1 MEVKSIADIAA
12 LAGVAKTTVS
22 AVLNGKAKQYRISE
36 STCQR
41 IRQLVKEH
49 NYRPNRVA
57 RSLRT
62 QKTNTIGLIVPD
74 LRNCFFS
81 ELTTY
86 FEAVAREAGYQV
98 LIANSEDNKESELR
112 AIENLSDF
120 SVDGMIIASMFDDKE
135 LKKLIKTDVPTV
147 FIDREIPGNNYFS
160 VTSDHYSGAREVI
173 SCIAKESDEIAY
185 IGRKLEISSAIDR
198 FQAYKDVLAEEKI
211 KLNEQLIF
219 YTKDTIENGSAGLRE
234 IKKRLGRLPKAFFT
248 SSYVLLLGA
257 IDYLHKTYG
266 SIPEDMPIAT
276 FDNSIELDLFNIK
289 VHSVQ
294 QDCEEIARASFAAL
308 LSYLEGSPQKE
319 TVIVKTKV
327 IKR

>member
-1 MEVKSIADIAA
+1 MEVKSISDIAA

-36 STCQR
+36 ATCER
-41 IRQLVKEH
+41 IQQIAKEH

-86 FEAVAREAGYQV
+86 FEAIAREAGYQV
-98 LIANSEDNKESELR
+98 LITNSEDNKESELR
-112 AIENLSDF
+112 AIENLTDF
-120 SVDGMIIASMFDDKE
+120 SVDGMIIASMFNDQE
-135 LKKLIKTDVPTV
+135 LQEKIKTDIPIV

-160 VTSDHYSGAREVI
+160 VTSDHYSGAKEVI
-173 SCIAKESDEIAY
+173 SAIAKQSNEIAY

-198 FQAYKDVLAEEKI
+198 FQAYKDVLAEEKV
-211 KLNEQLIF
+211 KLDEKLIF
-219 YTKDTIENGSAGLRE
+219 YTKDTIENGSIGIEE
-234 IKKRLGRLPKAFFT
+234 IEKRLGRLPKAFFT

-257 IDYLHKTYG
+257 VDYLHKKYG
-266 SIPEDMPIAT
+266 SIPKNMPIAT

-294 QDCEEIARASFAAL
+294 QDCEGIAKASFTVL
-308 LSYLEGSPQKE
+308 LSYLEGKPKKE
-319 TVIVKTKV
+319 TVTVKTKV
-327 IKR
+327 IMR